1 MKHRAN
7 PTIKAHYQDWE
18 WEELKEKV
26 DEAHLEVL
34 EEYKAKELLKALNLK
49 AKFLIST
56 KFISNRILIVNFF

>member
-34 EEYKAKELLKALNLK
+34 QEYKAKELLKALNLK
-49 AKFLIST
+49 AKSLKI
-56 KFISNRILIVNFF
+56 